1 MSASERESIQKIKM
15 IVSSEHEYLEKVS
28 NRLAPTWLGFF
39 MEVAF
44 ALGFTPSLFPFPS
57 FFFFL
62 LSFFHAFPA
71 RTWLLSISLCGLP
84 GTKTTHSGMMGSK
97 ITVW

>member
-57 FFFFL
+57 FFFFPFE
-62 LSFFHAFPA
+62 FFFMHSQPVPGCFLFPSA
-71 RTWLLSISLCGLP
+71 ACLEPKPRI
-84 GTKTTHSGMMGSK
+84 
-97 ITVW
+97 VA